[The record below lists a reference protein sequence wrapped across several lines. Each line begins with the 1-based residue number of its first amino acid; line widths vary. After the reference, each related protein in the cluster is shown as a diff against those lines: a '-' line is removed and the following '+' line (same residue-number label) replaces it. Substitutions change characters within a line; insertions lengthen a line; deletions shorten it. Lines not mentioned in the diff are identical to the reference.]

1 MLIHTFD
8 DSKFDELIEKGT
20 VLIDFYADWCGPCKM
35 LLPII
40 EDFSK
45 GHEEI
50 TIIKVNV
57 DKYPDIAQKYGVMT
71 IPTLILYKDNK
82 LVKKQVG
89 FISLDALEKWVS
101 E

>member
-45 GHEEI
+45 EHDDI

-57 DKYPDIAQKYGVMT
+57 DKYTDIAQKYGVMT

-89 FISLDALEKWVS
+89 FIPLDALEEWVN

>member
-45 GHEEI
+45 EHDDI

-89 FISLDALEKWVS
+89 FIPLDALEEWVS

>member
-40 EDFSK
+40 EEFSK
-45 GHEEI
+45 EHDEI

-89 FISLDALEKWVS
+89 FIPLDALEKWVN